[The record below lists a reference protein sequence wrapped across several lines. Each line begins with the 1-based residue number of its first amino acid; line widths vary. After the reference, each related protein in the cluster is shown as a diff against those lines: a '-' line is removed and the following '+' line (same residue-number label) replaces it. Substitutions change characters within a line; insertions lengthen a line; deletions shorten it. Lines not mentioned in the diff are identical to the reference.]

1 MNMFDE
7 ARAVLGVIKMQNI
20 TQEEMAKQL
29 GVSQSYVANKLR
41 LLKFTPDTEKQII
54 DAGLTERHARA
65 LLRLKS
71 DEERSTAL
79 KRICERGLNV
89 AESEALVDML
99 RDEEAPK
106 RIGSAERLRRIDTF
120 KDTLKQS
127 VDTLVSVGADVKI
140 STSFYGTKTYI
151 TVCIDEA

>member
-20 TQEEMAKQL
+20 TQGEMARQL

-41 LLKFTPDTEKQII
+41 LLKFSPEMEKKII
-54 DAGLTERHARA
+54 EAALTERHARA
-65 LLRLKS
+65 LLRLDNEDKIN
-71 DEERSTAL
+71 TAL
-79 KRICERGLNV
+79 ARIIERRLNV

-99 RDEEAPK
+99 ADTEAPK
-106 RIGSAERLRRIDTF
+106 KIGGADRLFKIDTF
-120 KDTLKQS
+120 KDTLKHSINTLVCAGVDARQS
-127 VDTLVSVGADVKI
+127 VSY
-140 STSFYGTKTYI
+140 YGTKTYI